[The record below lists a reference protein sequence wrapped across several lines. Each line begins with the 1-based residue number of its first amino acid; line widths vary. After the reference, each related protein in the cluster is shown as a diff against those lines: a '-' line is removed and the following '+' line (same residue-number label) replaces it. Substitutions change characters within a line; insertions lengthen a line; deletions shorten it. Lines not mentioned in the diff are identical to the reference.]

1 MRYGM
6 NNIWFLLQQNALGI
20 ALKQAAIMVN
30 IDLHDAD
37 IIINRAKKVA
47 NVTSNHGN
55 SRFVRANGLPKSI
68 EYKSDYRLLSSLQS
82 SAQKLRD
89 NSLDDWQWFI
99 ALCQECLSYNKA
111 FIPFLIKEKKA
122 LRRFIKIAK
131 QLLPAKNWLVAY
143 PAASQV
149 HLNLADMKGLRIIS
163 KNNID
168 TFNIGI
174 ALIDNRSSVNDK
186 W

>member
-1 MRYGM
+1 MTSS
-6 NNIWFLLQQNALGI
+6 
-20 ALKQAAIMVN
+20 
-30 IDLHDAD
+30 HD
-37 IIINRAKKVA
+37 NP
-47 NVTSNHGN
+47 
-55 SRFVRANGLPKSI
+55 RFIGTNGLPKSI
-68 EYKSDYRLLSSLQS
+68 QYKSDYRLLSSLQS

-99 ALCQECLSYNKA
+99 ALCQEHLSYSKA
-111 FIPFLIKEKKA
+111 FVPFSIKEKKA

-149 HLNLADMKGLRIIS
+149 HLNLADMKGLRSIS
-163 KNNID
+163 KD
-168 TFNIGI
+168 SMGTFNIGI

-186 W
+186 WQFSPLLRFFVYMVLITDEELVILDNAS